1 MPNDELMLL
10 SSLDQSL
17 STDNDWVLKRVE
29 EIIAEAVAEKDA
41 YKALNLCK
49 TLREISQ
56 LSGLGLAK
64 ALYLIYKNW
73 ENFGLTDN
81 FESVAYEHLGL
92 HKITV
97 TSYVRIWGMFDE
109 KIVPEEYAEL
119 LMQHNI
125 KDLLPI
131 ANTIAQGYELE
142 EHDWQEL
149 AEAPDYSSVQIRCRD
164 IKGQP
169 PRKNSLQLFLN
180 PAGEIWAYQQEQRY
194 LIGYLEIE
202 SDKETVKKAIER
214 ITKASGIMGY

>member
-1 MPNDELMLL
+1 M
-10 SSLDQSL
+10 
-17 STDNDWVLKRVE
+17 
-29 EIIAEAVAEKDA
+29 
-41 YKALNLCK
+41 
-49 TLREISQ
+49 
-56 LSGLGLAK
+56 
-64 ALYLIYKNW
+64 
-73 ENFGLTDN
+73 
-81 FESVAYEHLGL
+81 
-92 HKITV
+92 
-97 TSYVRIWGMFDE
+97 
-109 KIVPEEYAEL
+109 
-119 LMQHNI
+119 
-125 KDLLPI
+125 PI

>member
-1 MPNDELMLL
+1 MSNDELMLL

-17 STDNDWVLKRVE
+17 STDNDWVLNRVE

-41 YKALNLCK
+41 SKALNLCK

-81 FESVAYEHLGL
+81 FENTAYEYLGL
-92 HKITV
+92 NKITV
-97 TSYVRIWGMFDE
+97 TNYVRIWSMFDE
-109 KIVPEEYAEL
+109 KVVPEEYAEP

-125 KDLLPI
+125 KDLVPI

-142 EHDWQEL
+142 EHDWEEL
-149 AEAPDYSSVQIRCRD
+149 ADAPDFSSVQIKCRD

-180 PAGEIWAYQQEQRY
+180 PAGEIWAYQQDQRY
-194 LIGYLEIE
+194 LVGYLEIE
-202 SDKETVKKAIER
+202 TDKETVKKAIER
-214 ITKASGIMGY
+214 ITRAAGIMGY

>member
-10 SSLDQSL
+10 SNLDQSL
-17 STDNDWVLKRVE
+17 ATDNNWVLERVE
-29 EIIAEAVAEKDA
+29 QIIQEAIQEKDA
-41 YKALNLCK
+41 HKALNLCK

-64 ALYLIYKNW
+64 ALYLIFINW
-73 ENFGLTDN
+73 DNFGIEDN
-81 FESVAYEHLGL
+81 FEAVAYEYLGL

-97 TSYVRIWGMFDE
+97 TNYVRIWSMFED
-109 KIVPEEYAEL
+109 KIVPEDVAEA

-125 KDLLPI
+125 KDLVPI
-131 ANTIAQGYELE
+131 ANTIAQGYEIE
-142 EHDWQEL
+142 EHDWEEL
-149 AEAPDYSSVQIRCRD
+149 AEAPDYSTVQIITRD

-194 LIGYLEIE
+194 LIGYLEID
-202 SDKETVKKAIER
+202 SNKETVQKAIER
-214 ITKASGIMGY
+214 IKKAAGIMG